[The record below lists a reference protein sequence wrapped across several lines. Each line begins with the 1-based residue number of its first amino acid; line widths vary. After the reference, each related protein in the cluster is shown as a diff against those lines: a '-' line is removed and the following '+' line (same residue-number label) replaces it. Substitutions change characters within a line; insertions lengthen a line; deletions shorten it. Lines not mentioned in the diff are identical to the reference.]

1 MATLAEIRAKLLA
14 QDNKASDNASSNRGS
29 DAVYP
34 FWNMDNDNTAVL
46 RFLPDSDPTN
56 TFFWK

>member
-14 QDNKASDNASSNRGS
+14 QDSKASDNASSNRGT

-34 FWNMDNDNTAVL
+34 FWNMENDNTSVL
-46 RFLPDSDPTN
+46 RFLPDSDAH
-56 TFFWK
+56 